1 MRDDEKDRN
10 KKIAMPLLVLWG
22 NKGFVNRTYDV
33 LNVWNEYASDV
44 RGKSLDCGHF
54 LAEEKPDDVCKELI
68 EFFS

>member
-10 KKIAMPLLVLWG
+10 RKIAMPLLVLWG

-44 RGKSLDCGHF
+44 SGKSLDCGHF
-54 LAEEKPDDVCKELI
+54 LPEEKPDEVCLELI
-68 EFFS
+68 NFFS

>member
-1 MRDDEKDRN
+1 MKSLTIDPRVMIFYNSLD
-10 KKIAMPLLVLWG
+10 
-22 NKGFVNRTYDV
+22 KGFVNRTYDV